1 MPKKKWKSPPH
12 PSALPV
18 PSAIVAR
25 APAISVIVKVVVASR
40 AQMARN
46 NAHHVL
52 NKPSPRSQNG
62 LPMPH
67 RLRKPKAM
75 SVPSAIAAGVD
86 VIAASA
92 LSVPSVNHSK
102 NR

>member
-1 MPKKKWKSPPH
+1 MPKKKWKSPPQ

-18 PSAIVAR
+18 PSATVAR
-25 APAISVIVKVVVASR
+25 ARAISVIVKVAVASR

-52 NKPSPRSQNG
+52 NQPSPRSRNG
-62 LPMPH
+62 LSMPH

-75 SVPSAIAAGVD
+75 SVPSAVVVEVD
-86 VIAASA
+86 VIAANA

-102 NR
+102 KR